1 MSFSWNLVFNND
13 DYIVPP
19 KYFRQYLQT
28 VLRSEMLDWPHDA
41 NTPESLRKIDV
52 EAGVKHLWEASKA
65 VDEAILLLEKALPED
80 QTDFTGSGE
89 DRVSLKPLASVQR
102 IFGLR

>member
-1 MSFSWNLVFNND
+1 MNAERRQQIQTILEELNPLQERLAVVAWHE
-13 DYIVPP
+13 DYA
-19 KYFRQYLQT
+19 Y
-28 VLRSEMLDWPHDA
+28 E